1 MTNPDAQPR
10 FQLGRRRLIGVGALG
25 TGALL
30 VGGALWRVF
39 SGPGDSTPGASGG
52 VLSRRQYAAV
62 EALALAYFPTGNGF
76 GIDARDADVAG
87 YLDRYLGLL
96 DPTGRRLIQALIG
109 AFDQG
114 TLLAGRLRP
123 ARAMDTAEVQAYL
136 RGWEESGLAVRR
148 SLALALRSL
157 IAQAY
162 FAHPG
167 VQQALSSQPPCF
179 ARGLSLVMPQE
190 VQG

>member
-1 MTNPDAQPR
+1 MTNLDAKPR
-10 FQLGRRRLIGVGALG
+10 FHLGRRRLLGIGALG
-25 TGALL
+25 TGVLL
-30 VGGALWRVF
+30 VGAAFWRVF
-39 SGPGDSTPGASGG
+39 SGPGDSSPGAPGG

-62 EALALAYFPTGNGF
+62 EALALAYFPAGNGF
-76 GIDARDADVAG
+76 AIDARDADVAG

-96 DPTGRRLIQALIG
+96 DPTGRRLIQALIA

-114 TLLAGRLRP
+114 TLLSGRLRP
-123 ARAMDTAEVQAYL
+123 ARAMETAELQAYL

-157 IAQAY
+157 LAQAY

-167 VQQALSSQPPCF
+167 VQQALANQPPCY
-179 ARGLSLVMPQE
+179 ARGLSLVMPRE